1 MSDDIEEIDEEA
13 LNRRQN
19 LDSGKVLNFDFY
31 FSSFL
36 VIVVFT
42 IDISSSF
49 LIGF

>member
-1 MSDDIEEIDEEA
+1 MSHDIEEIDEEA
-13 LNRRQN
+13 LKRCQN
-19 LDSGKVLNFDFY
+19 LDSGKVLNFDSY

-36 VIVVFT
+36 VIVIFT